1 MWKRN
6 LLQSWDPYLV
16 SLSFSTLAETQL
28 KSSLQMGHGV
38 AHYWYRQ
45 GFLLRHPNS
54 TRSSN
59 TV

>member
-1 MWKRN
+1 METKSFTE
-6 LLQSWDPYLV
+6 LGSYLV

-28 KSSLQMGHGV
+28 KSLLQMGHGV

-54 TRSSN
+54 TRSTN
-59 TV
+59 TA